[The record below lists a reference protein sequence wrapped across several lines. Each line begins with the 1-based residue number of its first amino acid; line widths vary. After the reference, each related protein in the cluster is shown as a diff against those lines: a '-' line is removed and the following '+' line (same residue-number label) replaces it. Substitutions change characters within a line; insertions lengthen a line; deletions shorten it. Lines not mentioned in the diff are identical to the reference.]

1 MEHASFQQ
9 LARTVPIVGPMK
21 KRLSALELVV
31 PKHRNP
37 EAVITPDALRW
48 AATVDCDPRTTANA
62 LATGKL
68 PRGRLGIRMRK
79 AAETIGIEI
88 PNASEVA

>member
-1 MEHASFQQ
+1 MFQR
-9 LARTVPIVGPMK
+9 LPRTMPIVGPMRE
-21 KRLSALELVV
+21 RLPPLELVV

-48 AATVDCDPRTTANA
+48 AASVDCDPRTAANA

-79 AAETIGIEI
+79 AAETIGIAI
-88 PNASEVA
+88 PKVSEVA